1 MNFIKTFIIT
11 ILFLIVIPN
20 IANAQSNLLEINDMS
35 TINVDS
41 YTDAQILSL
50 IKKAADLQIGEDE
63 IYTIAKEKGLPDI
76 EAMKLKNRIE
86 SLNPSKNKSE
96 KRNDDVVEETI
107 RTYDSSSSPMQ
118 ENKRE
123 LSVFGSEYF
132 QKNSMVFEPNLRIA
146 TPGSYILGPDDK
158 INLNVFGVS
167 EKRYTL
173 RVNEEGD
180 IYITNVGP
188 IYVNGLTIEQATQKI
203 KTKLASTIY
212 HAISSGQTQINVSL
226 SKIRSIRVTVIGQ
239 ALKPGTYTVSSL
251 TTLYNLLYLCGGPG
265 PLGTYREIEI
275 IRGNAVKRVSDIYA
289 FLVNGNQK
297 DNILLEEGDV
307 VRIPYYKNMISVS
320 GNVKRE
326 GKFELLENETFSKII
341 ELCGGFTEN
350 AYKTAVSVN
359 RITDSGKTII
369 DITKSQFDSFVA
381 NSGDEYFIRKNAE
394 KYSNKISITGS
405 VVRPG
410 NYELITGMTLK
421 DLIEKA
427 GGLTGDAYTKTTS
440 IFRYQ
445 YNRTPALLNVNLDS
459 VLFHDKNIELNN
471 DDSVSISSL
480 FDFKES
486 VFIKVEGNVRKQI
499 KIIWRDGMTLQDA
512 ILMAGGLTESGDSN
526 KIEVSSRVINANIS
540 QKNHLETESRLI
552 SLSNN
557 IMLQPYDIIIVKAAA
572 GYVSQRSVMILGD
585 VKFPGKYI
593 LQKSGDKLA
602 DLLKRAEGFRAS
614 ADSSSATIRRI
625 SKSNLSIKERE
636 ALFQRVLNLSNDRL
650 SSNDNLRNEIYKSYE
665 LVSANLSKALSKPN
679 SPENLILEDGDI
691 INIEKNSNLVKISG
705 EVYYPTIIPYS
716 KKRSI
721 KYYIRQAGNYMP
733 SARKSGVLVIYP
745 NGKAKSVKKIFCFKS
760 YPKVT
765 SRSEVFIP
773 QKNKSNRMKISPS
786 ELAVIVSALGV
797 VANVLISAKIL

>member
-1 MNFIKTFIIT
+1 MNCIKTFIIT

-20 IANAQSNLLEINDMS
+20 ISIAQSNLLDINDMS

-41 YTDAQILSL
+41 YTDAQILLL
-50 IKKAADLQIGEDE
+50 IKKAADMQIDEEE
-63 IYTIAKEKGLPDI
+63 IYNILKEKGLPET
-76 EAMKLKNRIE
+76 EASKLKNRIE
-86 SLNPSKNKSE
+86 SLNPSKSKSE
-96 KRNDDVVEETI
+96 KRNDDVTEETI
-107 RTYDSSSSPMQ
+107 RTYDSSSTPMQ
-118 ENKRE
+118 GNNRE

-132 QKNSMVFEPNLRIA
+132 QKNSMLFEPNIRIA

-158 INLNVFGVS
+158 IILNVFGVS
-167 EKRYTL
+167 EKKYNL
-173 RVNEEGD
+173 KVNEEGE

-188 IYVNGLTIEQATQKI
+188 IYVNGLSIEQATQKI
-203 KTKLASTIY
+203 KIKLASTIY
-212 HAISSGQTQINVSL
+212 RAITTGQTQINISL
-226 SKIRSIRVTVIGQ
+226 GKIRSIRVTVIGQ

-265 PLGTYREIEI
+265 PLGTYRGIEI
-275 IRGNAVKRVSDIYA
+275 IRGNTVKRVADLYA

-326 GKFELLENETFSKII
+326 GKFELLEYETVSKIL
-341 ELCGGFTEN
+341 ELCGGFSEN
-350 AYKTAVSVN
+350 AFKTSVSLN
-359 RITDSGKTII
+359 RITDTGKTII
-369 DITKSQFDSFVA
+369 DIPQNQFSSFLV
-381 NSGDEYFIRKNAE
+381 NSGDEYFVRKNAA
-394 KYSNKISITGS
+394 KYSNRISITGS
-405 VVRPG
+405 IVRPG
-410 NYELITGMTLK
+410 NYELKAGTTLK
-421 DLIEKA
+421 YLIEKA
-427 GGLTGDAYTKTTS
+427 GGLTDDAYTKTTS

-445 YNRTPALLNVNLDS
+445 NNRTPAMLNVNLDS
-459 VLFHDKNIELNN
+459 VLFHDKKIELQK
-471 DDSVSISSL
+471 DDSISISSL
-480 FDFKES
+480 FDFRDS
-486 VFIKVEGNVRKQI
+486 MYVNVEGNVRKQI
-499 KIIWRDGMTLQDA
+499 VVKWREGMTLQDV

-526 KIEVSSRVINANIS
+526 KIEVSSRVINANIN

-552 SLSNN
+552 SLSTN
-557 IMLQPYDIIIVKAAA
+557 IMLQPYDIVIVKAAA
-572 GYVSQRSVMILGD
+572 GYVSQRSVMVLGD

-602 DLLKRAEGFRAS
+602 DILKRAEGFRAS

-636 ALFQRVLNLSNDRL
+636 ALFQRVLNLSSDRL

-716 KKRSI
+716 KKKSI
-721 KYYIRQAGNYMP
+721 KFYIRQAGNYMP

-745 NGKAKSVKKIFCFKS
+745 NGKAKSVKKLFCFKS

-765 SRSEVFIP
+765 SRSEIFIP

>member
-1 MNFIKTFIIT
+1 MNCIKTFIIT

-20 IANAQSNLLEINDMS
+20 ISIAQSNLLDINDMS

-41 YTDAQILSL
+41 YTDSQILLL
-50 IKKAADLQIGEDE
+50 IKKAADMQIDEEE
-63 IYTIAKEKGLPDI
+63 IYNILKEKGLPET
-76 EAMKLKNRIE
+76 EASKLKNRIE
-86 SLNPSKNKSE
+86 SLNPSKSKSE
-96 KRNDDVVEETI
+96 KRNDDVTEETI
-107 RTYDSSSSPMQ
+107 RTYDSSSTPMQ
-118 ENKRE
+118 GNNRE

-132 QKNSMVFEPNLRIA
+132 QKNSMLFEPNIRIA

-158 INLNVFGVS
+158 IILNVFGVS
-167 EKRYTL
+167 EKKYNL
-173 RVNEEGD
+173 KVNEEGE

-188 IYVNGLTIEQATQKI
+188 IYVNGLSIEQATQKI

-212 HAISSGQTQINVSL
+212 RAITTGQTQINISL
-226 SKIRSIRVTVIGQ
+226 GKIRSIRVTVIGQ

-265 PLGTYREIEI
+265 PLGTYRGIEI
-275 IRGNAVKRVSDIYA
+275 IRGNTVKRVADLYA

-326 GKFELLENETFSKII
+326 GKFELLEYETVSKIL
-341 ELCGGFTEN
+341 ELCGGFSEN
-350 AYKTAVSVN
+350 AFKTSVSLN
-359 RITDSGKTII
+359 RITDTGKTII
-369 DITKSQFDSFVA
+369 DIPQNQFSSFLV
-381 NSGDEYFIRKNAE
+381 NSGDEYFVRKNAA
-394 KYSNKISITGS
+394 KYSNRISITGS
-405 VVRPG
+405 IVRPG
-410 NYELITGMTLK
+410 NYELKAGTTLK
-421 DLIEKA
+421 YLIEKA
-427 GGLTGDAYTKTTS
+427 GGLTDDAYTKTTS

-445 YNRTPALLNVNLDS
+445 NNRTPAMLNVNLDS
-459 VLFHDKNIELNN
+459 VLFHDKKIELQK
-471 DDSVSISSL
+471 DDSISISSL
-480 FDFKES
+480 FDFRDS
-486 VFIKVEGNVRKQI
+486 MYVNVEGNVRKQI
-499 KIIWRDGMTLQDA
+499 VVKWREGMTLQDV

-526 KIEVSSRVINANIS
+526 KIEVSSRVINANIN

-552 SLSNN
+552 SLSTN
-557 IMLQPYDIIIVKAAA
+557 IMLQPYDIVIVKAAA
-572 GYVSQRSVMILGD
+572 GYVSQRSVMVLGD

-602 DLLKRAEGFRAS
+602 DILKRAEGFRAS

-636 ALFQRVLNLSNDRL
+636 ALFQRVLNLSSDRL

-716 KKRSI
+716 KKKSI
-721 KYYIRQAGNYMP
+721 KFYIRQAGNYMP

-745 NGKAKSVKKIFCFKS
+745 NGKAKSVKKLFCFKS

-765 SRSEVFIP
+765 SRSEIFIP